1 MQIVSL
7 NIGLPRDVVWHG
19 RTVTTGI
26 FKEPVAGRVALRR
39 LNLDGDR
46 QADLSVHG
54 GPFKAVYCYPVEHY
68 APWTEELGGGA
79 LPMGAFGENLTT
91 EGLNEDDVHIGD
103 EFSIGTA
110 RLVVTQPRMPCYK
123 LGIRFRDDGMVKRF
137 LASRRTGFY
146 LAVVREG
153 DLGAGDAIV
162 PAGED
167 AQRLRVADITRL
179 YVARAFD
186 RDDVATAKKAL
197 EVAALPES
205 WKEYLR
211 DRLADV

>member
-1 MQIVSL
+1 
-7 NIGLPRDVVWHG
+7 
-19 RTVTTGI
+19 
-26 FKEPVAGRVALRR
+26 
-39 LNLDGDR
+39 
-46 QADLSVHG
+46 
-54 GPFKAVYCYPVEHY
+54 
-68 APWTEELGGGA
+68 LGGGA
-79 LPMGAFGENLTT
+79 LPIGAFGENLTT

-110 RLVVTQPRMPCYK
+110 RVVVTQPRMPCYK
-123 LGIRFRDDGMVKRF
+123 LGIRFQDDGMLKRF